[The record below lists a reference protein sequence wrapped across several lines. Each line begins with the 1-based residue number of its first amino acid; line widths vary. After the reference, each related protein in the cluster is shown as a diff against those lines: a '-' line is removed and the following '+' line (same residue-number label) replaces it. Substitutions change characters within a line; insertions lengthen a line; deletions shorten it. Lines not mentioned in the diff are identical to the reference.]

1 MATSKIDLLIFFIN
15 LFIENGG
22 KYNHSL
28 FKKQEAKRAGSR
40 EQGAWSRER
49 GAGSMEHRA

>member
-15 LFIENGG
+15 LFIGNAANINIKLIITYSKARSKEGM
-22 KYNHSL
+22 
-28 FKKQEAKRAGSR
+28 

-49 GAGSMEHRA
+49 GA